1 MVFFIDACM
10 CQPPRL
16 STQTPHATILGSLRR
31 FTLAQ
36 STFKEHYFDS
46 DFRFLVQVHSAC
58 LRPFQIEAL
67 KHAFVTIAG
76 GMRFDHRVRTSKIL
90 DVCLT
95 AGFRPDSKEVSI
107 KDDSFLRPF
116 FGLGFR
122 VSGF

>member
-1 MVFFIDACM
+1 MQLFSGHCAV
-10 CQPPRL
+10 L
-16 STQTPHATILGSLRR
+16 LWLNPH
-31 FTLAQ
+31 
-36 STFKEHYFDS
+36 FKEHHFDS
-46 DFRFLVQVHSAC
+46 DFCFLVQVHSAC

-107 KDDSFLRPF
+107 RDNTSLRPIF
-116 FGLGFR
+116 RVLGF
-122 VSGF
+122 